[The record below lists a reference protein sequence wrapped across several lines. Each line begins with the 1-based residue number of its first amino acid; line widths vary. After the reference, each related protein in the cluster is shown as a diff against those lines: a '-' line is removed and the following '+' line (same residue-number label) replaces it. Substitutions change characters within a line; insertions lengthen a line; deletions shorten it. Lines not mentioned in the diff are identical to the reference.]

1 MIKTYRKRQIYID
14 KIRPFI
20 GKGIIKI
27 LTGQR
32 RVGKSYLLFQIMDEI
47 KKIDKNASI
56 IYINKEDVSFDSI
69 KTYKDLYDYI
79 IQKKHNINNNYI
91 FIDEVQEIA
100 SYEKAIRD
108 LSSKKGI
115 DFYIT
120 GSNASL
126 LSSDLATHLTGRYIE
141 IPVYGLSYKEFLEF
155 HSLTLS
161 DETFLKYIKY
171 GGLPYLIHLELKDE
185 IVHDYLK
192 NIYNTILLR
201 DVVKHFK
208 IRNVNLLE
216 RLVEYLA
223 RHVGSNIT
231 AKKISDF
238 LDTQHINMSPNVIL
252 NYLSYLTSA
261 FFIYEAKRSDITGKK
276 IFEINEKYYFED
288 MGLRNIIVG
297 GYKQPDINQVLENI
311 VYFHLRL
318 HGYMVTVGKLGTK
331 EVDFV
336 CQKEGKKVYIQVAY
350 LIPNDKVRKREF
362 GNLLDIEDN
371 YEKIVVSTDK
381 FIDGGVEG
389 VRHVNIL
396 EFLNINI

>member
-1 MIKTYRKRQIYID
+1 MIKIYKKRQIYID
-14 KIRPFI
+14 KIKPFI

-47 KKIDKNASI
+47 KKIDKNPSI
-56 IYINKEDVSFDSI
+56 IYINKEDLSFESI

-79 IQKKHNINNNYI
+79 IQKKHTINNNYI
-91 FIDEVQEIA
+91 FIDEVQEIE

-108 LSSKKGI
+108 LSSKKGM

-141 IPVYGLSYKEFLEF
+141 IPVYGLSYQEFIEF

-161 DETFLKYIKY
+161 DESFLKYIKY

-201 DVVKHFK
+201 DVVKHFN

-238 LDTQHINMSPNVIL
+238 LDTQHINMSPNIIL

-276 IFEINEKYYFED
+276 LFEINEKYYFED

-318 HGYMVTVGKLGTK
+318 HGYVVTVGKLGTK

-336 CQKEGKKVYIQVAY
+336 CQKEGKKIYIQVAY
-350 LIPNDKVRKREF
+350 LIPNDKVRQREF
-362 GNLLDIEDN
+362 GNSLEIKDN

-381 FIDGGVEG
+381 FIDGDVEG
-389 VRHVNIL
+389 VHHVNIL
-396 EFLNINI
+396 EFLNTNI

>member
-1 MIKTYRKRQIYID
+1 MIKTYKKRQIYID

-27 LTGQR
+27 LVGQR
-32 RVGKSYLLFQIMDEI
+32 RVGKSYLLFQLIDEI

-56 IYINKEDVSFDSI
+56 IYINKEDLSFESI

-79 IQKKHNINNNYI
+79 IQKKHKKHKNYI
-91 FIDEVQEIA
+91 FIDEVQEIE

-108 LSSKKGI
+108 LSTKKNM
-115 DFYIT
+115 DLYLT
-120 GSNASL
+120 DSNASL

-141 IPVYGLSYKEFLEF
+141 IPVYGLSYPEFIEF
-155 HSLTLS
+155 HTLTIS
-161 DETFLKYIKY
+161 DESFLKYIKY
-171 GGLPYLIHLELKDE
+171 GGLPYLIHLELKDD
-185 IVHDYLK
+185 IIYDYLK

-201 DVVKHFK
+201 DVVKHFN

-238 LDTQHINMSPNVIL
+238 LDTQHINMSPNIIL

-261 FFIYEAKRSDITGKK
+261 FFIYKAKRSDITGKK

-311 VYFHLRL
+311 VYFHLRI
-318 HGYMVTVGKLGTK
+318 HGYVVTVGKLGTK

-336 CQKEGKKVYIQVAY
+336 CVKDGKKVYIQVAY
-350 LIPNDKVRKREF
+350 LIPNEAVRKREF
-362 GNLLDIEDN
+362 GNLLEIKDN

-381 FIDGGVEG
+381 FISGNVEG
-389 VRHVNIL
+389 IRHVNIL
-396 EFLNINI
+396 EFLNTQI